1 MILIMA
7 GLPLSES
14 ASPLT
19 YFHFNLACRVKT
31 FNKDYRAY
39 DKKKQ
44 KTVASTSEYYS
55 YSFIQN
61 RRDFIKKRHKR
72 HCNKE

>member
-39 DKKKQ
+39 DKKKTENRSVYLG
-44 KTVASTSEYYS
+44 KL
-55 YSFIQN
+55 FIQFHSKPQ
-61 RRDFIKKRHKR
+61 RFYQ
-72 HCNKE
+72 KEA